1 MAFRK
6 KKVYKFSD
14 EVMSKDA
21 LVSLLFGVTA
31 LLIIIFSVVMGIV
44 MKGNAPD
51 IIGTLLVA
59 SIIMGVTGLIFGF
72 LSYGDSEGGLLSKR
86 ASVIISIIDLV
97 ALALLYLF

>member
-1 MAFRK
+1 M
-6 KKVYKFSD
+6 
-14 EVMSKDA
+14 
-21 LVSLLFGVTA
+21 SLLFGVTA
-31 LLIIIFSVVMGIV
+31 MLIIIFSVVMGIV